1 VTDLRLVP
9 AALAAWATAFVAVG
23 ASAADTLLVA
33 RATAVVLGVVLVAG
47 LVALRRAATFSG
59 VSGADVGASVVAAP
73 SGPASGPSPRRA
85 DGPRLRPPVR
95 PPLGPPVRSRGGRPV
110 GSRAGSP
117 VGVRVV
123 GQVVVVLACATAV
136 LLSGGVQLAARA
148 PLGALAD
155 ERATATLVGTVRSA
169 VEPRTD
175 PWSGSADRHEV
186 RVEVDRLTAR
196 GATVPA
202 AGPVVVAGAGDGWTD
217 LAYGADVVVTGR
229 LDVLGDR
236 TFLRADAAPRVVHD
250 PGRFLQGVHTM
261 RQSLLDV
268 TDGLSPQARG
278 LVPGVAVGDTSRLD
292 PELDEAMRTT
302 SLTHVTAVSG
312 GHFVIVVACVAAL
325 CVLLGAPR
333 AVRVLVT
340 GAAMVGFVALVHP
353 EPSVLRAAAMGVV
366 GVVGIALGRPSRA
379 VAALGAAVVVLLVV
393 DPWLARSYGFVLSV
407 AATAGLAL
415 LTAPIARRLAPWCG
429 RTAAHV
435 VAVPVAAQAAC
446 APIVVLLDPSVS
458 TWAVPANLVA
468 APALG
473 PATVLGVLAT
483 LVAPW
488 WPGAATA
495 LAWTAG
501 LFTGWIAGVAQVFAA
516 TPGARAPWPGGVGG
530 AALLAALTAVGL
542 AVVLRS
548 RALQDAG
555 ERRTLRRA
563 TSPPLRARLAG
574 EWRRAS
580 RSSGVGDG
588 RFGRAAGSR
597 QVRSP
602 QEQGQGPGQ
611 GQGRPHARVRVVAVA
626 AVVVAVSVLVVVVL
640 RPLGVTAGPVPGDW
654 AVVAC
659 DVGQGD
665 ALVVRSGP
673 RAAVVVDVGP
683 AGAAA
688 GSCLDALGVER
699 VDLLVLSH
707 FHADHVGGLEAVL
720 RGREVERALVSPAAE
735 PEAQAER
742 VLGDLADAG
751 VPVQVARQGD
761 AGAAGREDGGG
772 AFDDGVSWEVLQAGP
787 GDANDASVAVLVRV
801 AGLDVVALG
810 DLEDAGQASLA
821 RTLDGQGTGPVDVVK
836 VAHHGSATQ
845 SDRLAEL
852 LAPTVALVSSGEN
865 TYGHPTDR
873 ALDLY
878 RGVGATVLRT
888 DACGTVALVVRDD
901 VLSAAGCG

>member
-1 VTDLRLVP
+1 MTDLRLVP

-23 ASAADTLLVA
+23 ASAADTLNAA
-33 RATAVVLGVVLVAG
+33 RATAVALCCVLVAG
-47 LVALRRAATFSG
+47 LVALRRGPTFPG
-59 VSGADVGASVVAAP
+59 VPDAGLGGGVVTVP
-73 SGPASGPSPRRA
+73 SGPATGAGPCRSG
-85 DGPRLRPPVR
+85 GPRLGAPVR
-95 PPLGPPVRSRGGRPV
+95 PRAGRTVGP
-110 GSRAGSP
+110 RAGSS
-117 VGVRVV
+117 VGVRVL
-123 GQVVVVLACATAV
+123 GQVALVLACVAAV

-148 PLGALAD
+148 PLASLAD
-155 ERATATLVGTVRSA
+155 ERATAALTGTVRSA

-186 RVEVDRLTAR
+186 RVAVDQVTAR

-202 AGPVVVAGAGDGWTD
+202 AGPVVVSGRGDGWTD
-217 LAYGADVVVTGR
+217 LAYGAAVVVTGQ
-229 LDVLGDR
+229 LDVQGDR
-236 TFLRADAAPRVVHD
+236 TFLRTDDAPHVVDD
-250 PGRFLQGVHTM
+250 PGRFLRGVHAM

-325 CVLLGAPR
+325 CVVLRAPR
-333 AVRVLVT
+333 AVRVVVT
-340 GAAMVGFVALVHP
+340 GVAMVGFVALVHP

-366 GVVGIALGRPSRA
+366 GVLGIALGRPSRA

-435 VAVPVAAQAAC
+435 LAVPVAAQAAC

-458 TWAVPANLVA
+458 TWSVPANLLA

-516 TPGARAPWPGGVGG
+516 APGARVPWPGGFGG

-555 ERRTLRRA
+555 ERRMLRRA
-563 TSPPLRARLAG
+563 TSPSLRVRLAG
-574 EWRRAS
+574 EWRRAT
-580 RSSGVGDG
+580 RSSRLGAGP
-588 RFGRAAGSR
+588 FGRADGAHPAPAPRARARSR
-597 QVRSP
+597 
-602 QEQGQGPGQ
+602 
-611 GQGRPHARVRVVAVA
+611 ARLA
-626 AVVVAVSVLVVVVL
+626 AVVVVVLAVPVLLVVVL
-640 RPLGVTAGPVPGDW
+640 RPLGVTAGPVPADW

-673 RAAVVVDVGP
+673 RAAVVVDAGP
-683 AGAAA
+683 AGPAA
-688 GSCLDALGVER
+688 GSCLDDLGVER

-720 RGREVERALVSPAAE
+720 RGREVERALVSPTAE
-735 PEAQAER
+735 PAAQAER

-751 VPVQVARQGD
+751 VPVQVARPGET
-761 AGAAGREDGGG
+761 GAAGSVGAAGAGGTAGVAGAGGSGESVGDG
-772 AFDDGVSWEVLQAGP
+772 ASWEVLQAGP
-787 GDANDASVAVLVRV
+787 GDANDASVALLVRV

-810 DLEDAGQASLA
+810 DLEDAGQAALA
-821 RTLDGQGTGPVDVVK
+821 RTLGERGTGPVDVVK

-845 SDRLAEL
+845 SDRLAQV

>member
-1 VTDLRLVP
+1 MTDLRLVP

-23 ASAADTLLVA
+23 ASAADALHGA
-33 RATAVVLGVVLVAG
+33 RATAVVLCCVLVAG
-47 LVALRRAATFSG
+47 LVALRRGATFPAMSDAG
-59 VSGADVGASVVAAP
+59 VGAGLVTVP
-73 SGPASGPSPRRA
+73 SGPATGAGPRRSG
-85 DGPRLRPPVR
+85 GPRLGAPVR
-95 PPLGPPVRSRGGRPV
+95 PREGRPV
-110 GSRAGSP
+110 GPGTGSS
-117 VGVRVV
+117 VGVRVL
-123 GQVVVVLACATAV
+123 GQVALVLACVAAV

-148 PLGALAD
+148 PLAALAD
-155 ERATATLVGTVRSA
+155 ERATATLAGTVRSA

-186 RVEVDRLTAR
+186 RVAVDQVTAR

-202 AGPVVVAGAGDGWTD
+202 AGPVVVSGSGEGWTD
-217 LAYGADVVVTGR
+217 LAYGAAVVVTGR
-229 LDVLGDR
+229 LDVQGDR
-236 TFLRADAAPRVVHD
+236 TFLRTDGAPRVVDD
-250 PGRFLQGVHTM
+250 PGRFLQGVHAM
-261 RQSLLDV
+261 RQGLLDA

-292 PELDEAMRTT
+292 SELDEAMRTT

-325 CVLLGAPR
+325 CVLLRAPR
-333 AVRVLVT
+333 AVRVVVT

-366 GVVGIALGRPSRA
+366 GVLGIALGRPSRA

-435 VAVPVAAQAAC
+435 LAVPVAAQAAC

-458 TWAVPANLVA
+458 TWSVPANLLA
-468 APALG
+468 TPALG

-516 TPGARAPWPGGVGG
+516 TPGARAPWPGGFGG
-530 AALLAALTAVGL
+530 ATLLAALTAVGL

-563 TSPPLRARLAG
+563 TSPSLRARLAG
-574 EWRRAS
+574 EWRRATRPS
-580 RSSGVGDG
+580 RPDAGP
-588 RFGRAAGSR
+588 FGRTVGAHPALAPRARARSR
-597 QVRSP
+597 
-602 QEQGQGPGQ
+602 
-611 GQGRPHARVRVVAVA
+611 ARVA
-626 AVVVAVSVLVVVVL
+626 AVVALVAVPVLLVVVL
-640 RPLGVTAGPVPGDW
+640 RPLGVTAGPVPADW

-688 GSCLDALGVER
+688 GSCLDDLGVER

-720 RGREVERALVSPAAE
+720 RGREVGRALVSPTAE
-735 PEAQAER
+735 PAPQAER

-751 VPVQVARQGD
+751 VPVQVARPGETGS
-761 AGAAGREDGGG
+761 AGSVGAADAEGSGESVGDG
-772 AFDDGVSWEVLQAGP
+772 ASWEVLQAGP
-787 GDANDASVAVLVRV
+787 GDANDASVALLVRV

-810 DLEDAGQASLA
+810 DLEDAGQAALA
-821 RTLDGQGTGPVDVVK
+821 RTLGERGTGPVDVVK

-845 SDRLAEL
+845 SDRLAQV

>member
-1 VTDLRLVP
+1 
-9 AALAAWATAFVAVG
+9 
-23 ASAADTLLVA
+23 
-33 RATAVVLGVVLVAG
+33 
-47 LVALRRAATFSG
+47 
-59 VSGADVGASVVAAP
+59 
-73 SGPASGPSPRRA
+73 
-85 DGPRLRPPVR
+85 
-95 PPLGPPVRSRGGRPV
+95 
-110 GSRAGSP
+110 
-117 VGVRVV
+117 
-123 GQVVVVLACATAV
+123 
-136 LLSGGVQLAARA
+136 
-148 PLGALAD
+148 
-155 ERATATLVGTVRSA
+155 
-169 VEPRTD
+169 PRTD

-186 RVEVDRLTAR
+186 RVAVDQVTAR

-202 AGPVVVAGAGDGWTD
+202 AGPVVVSGSGEGWTD
-217 LAYGADVVVTGR
+217 LAYGAAVVVTGR
-229 LDVLGDR
+229 LDVHGDR
-236 TFLRADAAPRVVHD
+236 TFLRTDDAPRVVDD
-250 PGRFLQGVHTM
+250 PGRFLQGVQAM
-261 RQSLLDV
+261 RQSLLDA

-312 GHFVIVVACVAAL
+312 GHFVIVVACVAGL
-325 CVLLGAPR
+325 CVLLRAPR
-333 AVRVLVT
+333 AVRVVVT

-366 GVVGIALGRPSRA
+366 GVLGIALGRPSRA

-429 RTAAHV
+429 RTTAHV
-435 VAVPVAAQAAC
+435 LAVPVAAQAAC

-458 TWAVPANLVA
+458 TWSVPANLLA

-516 TPGARAPWPGGVGG
+516 TPGARAPWPGGLGG
-530 AALLAALTAVGL
+530 AALLVALTAVGL

-555 ERRTLRRA
+555 ERRTLRRVTRSSRPDA
-563 TSPPLRARLAG
+563 GPFGRADGAHPALAPRARARPRARLA
-574 EWRRAS
+574 
-580 RSSGVGDG
+580 
-588 RFGRAAGSR
+588 
-597 QVRSP
+597 
-602 QEQGQGPGQ
+602 
-611 GQGRPHARVRVVAVA
+611 
-626 AVVVAVSVLVVVVL
+626 AVVVVVLAVPVLLVVVL
-640 RPLGVTAGPVPGDW
+640 RPLGVTAGPVPADW

-688 GSCLDALGVER
+688 GSCLDDLGVER

-720 RGREVERALVSPAAE
+720 RGREVERALVSPTAE
-735 PEAQAER
+735 PAGQAER

-751 VPVQVARQGD
+751 VPAQVARPGETGATGTAD
-761 AGAAGREDGGG
+761 SVGAAGAGGSG
-772 AFDDGVSWEVLQAGP
+772 ERVDDGASWEVLQAGP
-787 GDANDASVAVLVRV
+787 GDANDASVALLVRV

-810 DLEDAGQASLA
+810 DLEDAGQAALA
-821 RTLDGQGTGPVDVVK
+821 RTLGERGTGPVDVVK

-845 SDRLAEL
+845 SDRLAQV

-888 DACGTVALVVRDD
+888 DACGTMALVVRDD

>member
-1 VTDLRLVP
+1 MTDLRLVP

-23 ASAADTLLVA
+23 ASAADALHGA
-33 RATAVVLGVVLVAG
+33 RATTVALCCVLVAG
-47 LVALRRAATFSG
+47 LVALRRGATFPG
-59 VSGADVGASVVAAP
+59 VSDAGLGGGVVTVP
-73 SGPASGPSPRRA
+73 SGPATGAGPRRSG
-85 DGPRLRPPVR
+85 GPRLGAPVR
-95 PPLGPPVRSRGGRPV
+95 PRAGRPV
-110 GSRAGSP
+110 GPRTGSS
-117 VGVRVV
+117 VGVRML
-123 GQVVVVLACATAV
+123 GQVALVLACVAAV
-136 LLSGGVQLAARA
+136 LLSGGAQLAARV
-148 PLGALAD
+148 PLDALAD
-155 ERATATLVGTVRSA
+155 ERATATLTGTVRSA

-186 RVEVDRLTAR
+186 RVAVDQVTAR

-202 AGPVVVAGAGDGWTD
+202 AGPVVVSGSGDGWTD
-217 LAYGADVVVTGR
+217 LAYGAAVVVTGR
-229 LDVLGDR
+229 LDVQGDR
-236 TFLRADAAPRVVHD
+236 TFLRTDGVPRIVDD
-250 PGRFLQGVHTM
+250 PGRFLQGVHAM
-261 RQSLLDV
+261 RQSLLDA

-325 CVLLGAPR
+325 CVLLRAPR
-333 AVRVLVT
+333 AVRVVVT

-366 GVVGIALGRPSRA
+366 GVLGIALGRPSRA

-435 VAVPVAAQAAC
+435 LAVPVAAQAAC

-458 TWAVPANLVA
+458 TWSVPANLLA

-488 WPGAATA
+488 WSGAATA

-516 TPGARAPWPGGVGG
+516 APGARAPWPGGLGG

-563 TSPPLRARLAG
+563 TSPSLRARLAG
-574 EWRRAS
+574 ERRRAT
-580 RSSGVGDG
+580 RSSRPGAGP
-588 RFGRAAGSR
+588 FGRVDGA
-597 QVRSP
+597 
-602 QEQGQGPGQ
+602 
-611 GQGRPHARVRVVAVA
+611 RPALAPSATARPRARVA
-626 AVVVAVSVLVVVVL
+626 AVVVALVAVPVLLVVVL
-640 RPLGVTAGPVPGDW
+640 RPLGVTAGPVPADW

-688 GSCLDALGVER
+688 GSCLDDLGVER

-720 RGREVERALVSPAAE
+720 SGREVERALVSPTAE
-735 PEAQAER
+735 PAGQAER

-751 VPVQVARQGD
+751 VPVQVARPGETGATGT
-761 AGAAGREDGGG
+761 AGAAGAGGSG
-772 AFDDGVSWEVLQAGP
+772 ESVDDGASWEVLQAGP
-787 GDANDASVAVLVRV
+787 GDANDASVALLVRV

-821 RTLDGQGTGPVDVVK
+821 RTVGERGTGPVDVVK

-845 SDRLAEL
+845 SDRLAQV

>member
-1 VTDLRLVP
+1 MTDLRLVP

-47 LVALRRAATFSG
+47 LVALRRAATVPG
-59 VSGADVGASVVAAP
+59 VSGADVGASVVAVP
-73 SGPASGPSPRRA
+73 CGPAPGSGARRT
-85 DGPRLRPPVR
+85 DGPR
-95 PPLGPPVRSRGGRPV
+95 LGPPVRPRGGGPV
-110 GSRAGSP
+110 GSRAGSS

-123 GQVVVVLACATAV
+123 GQVVVVLACVTAV

-186 RVEVDRLTAR
+186 RVAVDRLTAR

-202 AGPVVVAGAGDGWTD
+202 AGPVVVVGAGDGWTD
-217 LAYGADVVVTGR
+217 LAYGSDVVVTGR
-229 LDVLGDR
+229 LDVQGDR
-236 TFLRADAAPRVVHD
+236 TFLRADAAPRVVDD

-261 RQSLLDV
+261 RQSLLDA
-268 TDGLSPQARG
+268 TDRLSPQARG

-312 GHFVIVVACVAAL
+312 GHFVVVVACVAAL
-325 CVLLGAPR
+325 CVLLRAPR
-333 AVRVLVT
+333 AVRVVVT

-353 EPSVLRAAAMGVV
+353 EPSVLRAAAMGMV

-530 AALLAALTAVGL
+530 AALLAVLTVVGL

-563 TSPPLRARLAG
+563 TSPSLRARLAG
-574 EWRRAS
+574 EWRRAT
-580 RSSGVGDG
+580 RSSRPAAGP
-588 RFGRAAGSR
+588 FGRADGARPALAPTARTRSR
-597 QVRSP
+597 
-602 QEQGQGPGQ
+602 
-611 GQGRPHARVRVVAVA
+611 ACVA
-626 AVVVAVSVLVVVVL
+626 AVVVALVAVPVLVVVVL
-640 RPLGVTAGPVPGDW
+640 RPLGVTAGPVPADW

-688 GSCLDALGVER
+688 GSCLDDLGVER

-707 FHADHVGGLEAVL
+707 FHADHIGGLEAVL

-751 VPVQVARQGD
+751 VPVQVARPGD
-761 AGAAGREDGGG
+761 AGAAGRGDGGG
-772 AFDDGVSWEVLQAGP
+772 AFDDGASWEVLQAGP
-787 GDANDASVAVLVRV
+787 GDANDASVALLVRV

-888 DACGTVALVVRDD
+888 DACGNVALVVRGG
-901 VLSAAGCG
+901 VLSAAGCA

>member
-1 VTDLRLVP
+1 
-9 AALAAWATAFVAVG
+9 
-23 ASAADTLLVA
+23 
-33 RATAVVLGVVLVAG
+33 
-47 LVALRRAATFSG
+47 
-59 VSGADVGASVVAAP
+59 
-73 SGPASGPSPRRA
+73 
-85 DGPRLRPPVR
+85 
-95 PPLGPPVRSRGGRPV
+95 
-110 GSRAGSP
+110 
-117 VGVRVV
+117 
-123 GQVVVVLACATAV
+123 
-136 LLSGGVQLAARA
+136 
-148 PLGALAD
+148 
-155 ERATATLVGTVRSA
+155 
-169 VEPRTD
+169 
-175 PWSGSADRHEV
+175 
-186 RVEVDRLTAR
+186 
-196 GATVPA
+196 
-202 AGPVVVAGAGDGWTD
+202 
-217 LAYGADVVVTGR
+217 
-229 LDVLGDR
+229 
-236 TFLRADAAPRVVHD
+236 
-250 PGRFLQGVHTM
+250 M
-261 RQSLLDV
+261 
-268 TDGLSPQARG
+268 
-278 LVPGVAVGDTSRLD
+278 
-292 PELDEAMRTT
+292 
-302 SLTHVTAVSG
+302 THVTAVSG

-325 CVLLGAPR
+325 CVVLRAPR
-333 AVRVLVT
+333 AVRVVVT

-366 GVVGIALGRPSRA
+366 GVLGIALGRPSRA

-415 LTAPIARRLAPWCG
+415 LTEPIARRLAPWCG

-435 VAVPVAAQAAC
+435 LAVPVAAQAAC

-458 TWAVPANLVA
+458 TWSVPANLVA

-516 TPGARAPWPGGVGG
+516 APGARVPWPGGVGG

-563 TSPPLRARLAG
+563 TSPSLRARLAG
-574 EWRRAS
+574 EWRRATRPS
-580 RSSGVGDG
+580 RPDAGP
-588 RFGRAAGSR
+588 FGRTVGAHPALALRGRARSR
-597 QVRSP
+597 
-602 QEQGQGPGQ
+602 
-611 GQGRPHARVRVVAVA
+611 ARVA
-626 AVVVAVSVLVVVVL
+626 AVVALVAVPVLLVVVL
-640 RPLGVTAGPVPGDW
+640 RPLGVTAGPVPADW

-673 RAAVVVDVGP
+673 RAAVVVDAGP
-683 AGAAA
+683 AGPAA
-688 GSCLDALGVER
+688 GSCLDDLGVER

-720 RGREVERALVSPAAE
+720 RGREVERALVSPTAE
-735 PEAQAER
+735 PAGQAER

-751 VPVQVARQGD
+751 VPVQVARPGET
-761 AGAAGREDGGG
+761 GAAGSVGAAGAGGTAGVAGAGGSGESVGDG
-772 AFDDGVSWEVLQAGP
+772 ASWEVLQAGP
-787 GDANDASVAVLVRV
+787 GDANDASVALLVRV

-810 DLEDAGQASLA
+810 DLEDAGQAALA
-821 RTLDGQGTGPVDVVK
+821 RTLGERGTGPVDVVK

-845 SDRLAEL
+845 SDRLAQV

>member
-1 VTDLRLVP
+1 MTDLRLVP

-23 ASAADTLLVA
+23 ASAADALHGA
-33 RATAVVLGVVLVAG
+33 RATAVVLCLVLVAG
-47 LVALRRAATFSG
+47 LVALRRGATFPGMSDAGLGGG
-59 VSGADVGASVVAAP
+59 VVTVP
-73 SGPASGPSPRRA
+73 SGPATGA
-85 DGPRLRPPVR
+85 GPRWLDRPRPGAPVR
-95 PPLGPPVRSRGGRPV
+95 PRAGRPV
-110 GSRAGSP
+110 GPRTGSS
-117 VGVRVV
+117 VGVRVL
-123 GQVVVVLACATAV
+123 GQVALVLACVAAV

-148 PLGALAD
+148 PLDALAD
-155 ERATATLVGTVRSA
+155 ERATATLAGTVRSA

-186 RVEVDRLTAR
+186 RVAVDQVTAR

-202 AGPVVVAGAGDGWTD
+202 AGPVVVSGSGDGWTD
-217 LAYGADVVVTGR
+217 LAYGAAVVVTGR
-229 LDVLGDR
+229 LDVQGDR
-236 TFLRADAAPRVVHD
+236 TFLRTDGAPRVVDD
-250 PGRFLQGVHTM
+250 PGRFLQGVHAM
-261 RQSLLDV
+261 RQSLLDA

-325 CVLLGAPR
+325 CVLLRAPR
-333 AVRVLVT
+333 AVRVVVT

-366 GVVGIALGRPSRA
+366 GVLGIALGRPSRA

-435 VAVPVAAQAAC
+435 LAVPVAAQAAC

-458 TWAVPANLVA
+458 TWSVPANLLA

-516 TPGARAPWPGGVGG
+516 APGARAPWPGGLGG
-530 AALLAALTAVGL
+530 AALLAALTTVGL

-555 ERRTLRRA
+555 ERRA
-563 TSPPLRARLAG
+563 TSPSLRARLAG
-574 EWRRAS
+574 EWRRAT
-580 RSSGVGDG
+580 RSSRPGAGP
-588 RFGRAAGSR
+588 FGRVDGARPALAPRARARSR
-597 QVRSP
+597 
-602 QEQGQGPGQ
+602 
-611 GQGRPHARVRVVAVA
+611 ARVAA
-626 AVVVAVSVLVVVVL
+626 AVVALVAVPVLLVVVL
-640 RPLGVTAGPVPGDW
+640 RPLGVTAGPVPADW

-665 ALVVRSGP
+665 ALVVRSGS

-688 GSCLDALGVER
+688 GSCLDDLGVER

-720 RGREVERALVSPAAE
+720 RGRKVERALVSPTAE
-735 PEAQAER
+735 PAGQAER

-751 VPVQVARQGD
+751 VPVQVARPGET
-761 AGAAGREDGGG
+761 GAAGSVG
-772 AFDDGVSWEVLQAGP
+772 AADAEGSGESVDDGASWEVLQAGP
-787 GDANDASVAVLVRV
+787 GDANDASVALLVRV

-810 DLEDAGQASLA
+810 DLEDAGQAALA
-821 RTLDGQGTGPVDVVK
+821 RTLGERGTAPVDVVK

-845 SDRLAEL
+845 SDRLAQV

>member
-1 VTDLRLVP
+1 MTDLRLVP
-9 AALAAWATAFVAVG
+9 AALAAWASAFVAVG
-23 ASAADTLLVA
+23 ASAADALHGA
-33 RATAVVLGVVLVAG
+33 RATAVVLCSVLVAG
-47 LVALRRAATFSG
+47 LVALRRGATFPGMSDAG
-59 VSGADVGASVVAAP
+59 VGAGVVTVP
-73 SGPASGPSPRRA
+73 SGPATGAGPRRS
-85 DGPRLRPPVR
+85 DGPRPGAPVR
-95 PPLGPPVRSRGGRPV
+95 PRAGRPV
-110 GSRAGSP
+110 GPRTGSS
-117 VGVRVV
+117 VGVRVL
-123 GQVVVVLACATAV
+123 GQVALVLACVAAV
-136 LLSGGVQLAARA
+136 LLSGGVQLAARV
-148 PLGALAD
+148 PLDALAD
-155 ERATATLVGTVRSA
+155 ERATATLAGTVRSA

-186 RVEVDRLTAR
+186 RVTVDQVTAR

-202 AGPVVVAGAGDGWTD
+202 AGPVVVSGSGDGWTD
-217 LAYGADVVVTGR
+217 LAYGAAVVVTGR
-229 LDVLGDR
+229 LDVQGDR
-236 TFLRADAAPRVVHD
+236 TFLRTDGAPRVVDD
-250 PGRFLQGVHTM
+250 PGRFLRGVHAM
-261 RQSLLDV
+261 RQSLLDA

-325 CVLLGAPR
+325 CVVLRAPR
-333 AVRVLVT
+333 AVRVVVT

-366 GVVGIALGRPSRA
+366 GVLGIALGRPSRA

-435 VAVPVAAQAAC
+435 LAVPVAAQAAC

-458 TWAVPANLVA
+458 TWSVPANLVA

-495 LAWTAG
+495 IAWTAG

-516 TPGARAPWPGGVGG
+516 APGARVPWPGGVGG
-530 AALLAALTAVGL
+530 AALLAALTALGL

-563 TSPPLRARLAG
+563 TSPSLRVRLAG
-574 EWRRAS
+574 EWRRAT
-580 RSSGVGDG
+580 RSSRLGAGP
-588 RFGRAAGSR
+588 FGRADGAHPAPAPRARARSR
-597 QVRSP
+597 
-602 QEQGQGPGQ
+602 
-611 GQGRPHARVRVVAVA
+611 ARLA
-626 AVVVAVSVLVVVVL
+626 AVVVVVLAVPVLLVVVL
-640 RPLGVTAGPVPGDW
+640 RPLGVTAGPVSADW

-683 AGAAA
+683 AGPAA
-688 GSCLDALGVER
+688 GSCLDDLGVER

-720 RGREVERALVSPAAE
+720 RGREVERALVSPTAE
-735 PEAQAER
+735 PAGQAER

-751 VPVQVARQGD
+751 VPVQVARPGET
-761 AGAAGREDGGG
+761 GAAGSVGAADAGGSG
-772 AFDDGVSWEVLQAGP
+772 ESIDDGASWEVLQAGP
-787 GDANDASVAVLVRV
+787 GDANDASVALLVRV

-821 RTLDGQGTGPVDVVK
+821 RTLGERGTGPVDVVK

-845 SDRLAEL
+845 SDRLAQV

>member
-1 VTDLRLVP
+1 MTDLRLVP

-23 ASAADTLLVA
+23 ASAADALHGA
-33 RATAVVLGVVLVAG
+33 RATAVVLCCVLVAG
-47 LVALRRAATFSG
+47 LVALRRGATFP
-59 VSGADVGASVVAAP
+59 GASDAGLGGGIVTVP
-73 SGPASGPSPRRA
+73 SGPATGAGTRRS
-85 DGPRLRPPVR
+85 DGPRLGVPARPR
-95 PPLGPPVRSRGGRPV
+95 DGRPV
-110 GSRAGSP
+110 GPRTGSS
-117 VGVRVV
+117 VGVRVL
-123 GQVVVVLACATAV
+123 GQVALVLACVAAV

-148 PLGALAD
+148 PLTALAD
-155 ERATATLVGTVRSA
+155 ERATATLAGTVRSA

-186 RVEVDRLTAR
+186 RVAVDGLTAR

-202 AGPVVVAGAGDGWTD
+202 AGPVVVSGSGEGWTE
-217 LAYGADVVVTGR
+217 LAYGAAVVVTGR
-229 LDVLGDR
+229 LDVQGER
-236 TFLRADAAPRVVHD
+236 TFLRTDAAPRVVDD
-250 PGRFLQGVHTM
+250 PGRFLQGVHAM
-261 RQSLLDV
+261 RQGLLDA

-325 CVLLGAPR
+325 CVLLRAPR
-333 AVRVLVT
+333 AVRVVVT

-435 VAVPVAAQAAC
+435 LAVPVAAQAAC

-458 TWAVPANLVA
+458 TWSVPANLLA

-530 AALLAALTAVGL
+530 AALLAALTAAGL

-563 TSPPLRARLAG
+563 TSPSLRARLAG
-574 EWRRAS
+574 EWRRAT
-580 RSSGVGDG
+580 RSSRPDVGAS
-588 RFGRAAGSR
+588 GRAAVARPALAPRARARSR
-597 QVRSP
+597 
-602 QEQGQGPGQ
+602 
-611 GQGRPHARVRVVAVA
+611 ARVAAAVVAV
-626 AVVVAVSVLVVVVL
+626 VAVPVLLVVVL
-640 RPLGVTAGPVPGDW
+640 RPLGVTAGPAPADW
-654 AVVAC
+654 AIVAC

-665 ALVVRSGP
+665 ALVVRSGR

-683 AGAAA
+683 AGPAA
-688 GSCLDALGVER
+688 GSCLDDLGVER

-720 RGREVERALVSPAAE
+720 RGREVERALVSPTAE
-735 PEAQAER
+735 PARQAER

-751 VPVQVARQGD
+751 VPVQVARPGEMGTAGTAGTVGAGGT
-761 AGAAGREDGGG
+761 AGAGGSG
-772 AFDDGVSWEVLQAGP
+772 ESVDDGASWEVLQAGP
-787 GDANDASVAVLVRV
+787 GDANDASVVLLVRV

-821 RTLDGQGTGPVDVVK
+821 RTLGERGTGPVDVVK

-845 SDRLAEL
+845 SDRLAQV